1 MAART
6 PPPRRR
12 KAGTLASV
20 PEPASGYTWEQ
31 FSAGHTK
38 SVQHG
43 ATSPRLVSE
52 RAESVLAEMMTDFPW
67 LASCDAVLVDVLIK
81 AKTRHIMLSE
91 WTEKVITGEVEAH
104 ARRGRPRTGIEAI
117 PDQVWRAL
125 EGAERSVTNAASR
138 LGMSPVDRASLF
150 KDSAVA
156 RRLGT
161 EAVAA
166 LSAEGRRI
174 RQLRE
179 GGA

>member
-12 KAGTLASV
+12 KDGTLASV
-20 PEPASGYTWEQ
+20 PEPASGYTWEP
-31 FSAGHTK
+31 FAAGHTR

-52 RAESVLAEMMTDFPW
+52 RAESVLAEMMATYPW
-67 LASCDAVLVDVLIK
+67 LASCDGVLVDVLIR
-81 AKTRHIMLSE
+81 AKTRHLMLSE